1 LRRDGPVNA
10 MADDKN
16 GIVLTKEQL
25 RQRNRRSV
33 AIALVLAGLAA
44 IFFVVTIVKLGP
56 NAMRKSE
63 LPSITVML

>member
-1 LRRDGPVNA
+1 VNA

-33 AIALVLAGLAA
+33 AIALVLAALCV
-44 IFFVVTIVKLGP
+44 IFFAVTIVKLGP
-56 NAMRKSE
+56 NAMRKTE
-63 LPSITVML
+63 VPAVTVLT